1 MQKAILILLSS
12 LFLFS
17 CSKKIMKEDA
27 IFDPKKDE
35 TPQIIAESDNVL
47 NIATRIF
54 LQENYYVELYTQNEN
69 KGLVKVDNFENLSPE
84 FIASY
89 NLIRYKSGEIMY
101 VAEFPYA
108 KSGNWENIYESVFDK
123 EGYLLKF
130 IRKSS
135 FVQDNR
141 LVSEKSEYY
150 YNKKHELIKKTY
162 EIKDHKDRPINDITG
177 IDFKYRLPYEISL
190 TRKKWLKAHGLEK

>member
-1 MQKAILILLSS
+1 
-12 LFLFS
+12 
-17 CSKKIMKEDA
+17 MKEDA
-27 IFDPKKDE
+27 IFDPKKAE
-35 TPQIIAESDNVL
+35 TPEIIAETENAL

-54 LQENYYVELYTQNEN
+54 LQENYYVELYTQDTD
-69 KGLVKVDNFENLSPE
+69 KGLIKVDNFDNLTPE
-84 FIASY
+84 FRASY

-108 KSGNWENIYESVFDK
+108 KSGDWENIYESVFDK
-123 EGYLLKF
+123 EGNLLKF

-141 LVSEKSEYY
+141 LISEKSEYY
-150 YNKKHELIKKTY
+150 YNKHHELIKKTY
-162 EIKDHKDRPINDITG
+162 EIKDHKDQPIVDISG
-177 IDFKYRLPYEISL
+177 IDFKYRLPYEIYP